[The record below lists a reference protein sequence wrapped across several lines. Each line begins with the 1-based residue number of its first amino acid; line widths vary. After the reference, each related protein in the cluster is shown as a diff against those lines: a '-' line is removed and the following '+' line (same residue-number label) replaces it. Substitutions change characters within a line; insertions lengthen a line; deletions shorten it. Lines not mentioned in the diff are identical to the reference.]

1 MITFD
6 KITTTKKK
14 GNETMSTRG
23 LFGFRKNGIDK
34 AMYNHYDSYP
44 DYLGRNIVNWLKT
57 VTPEKL
63 NEIFDKIVLVDAD
76 EKPSETEKVELDEC
90 GLYDYSGEY
99 QEWYSLLHKLQG
111 NPSLIEEI
119 ADTYGKVY
127 MCDDISFIKNSLFC
141 EYAYIVNLDKRVLEF
156 WKGFQKKP
164 WSENRYGTDIEEN
177 NIRKDYYPCKRISI
191 LRFGDIAD
199 IPTDSLVEYL
209 NVICTLNEKANRGEK

>member
-1 MITFD
+1 
-6 KITTTKKK
+6 
-14 GNETMSTRG
+14 MSTRG

-44 DYLGRNIVNWLKT
+44 DYLGKNVIDWLQNVLTIKSA
-57 VTPEKL
+57 EKL

-76 EKPSETEKVELDEC
+76 EKPNETEKAELDEC
-90 GLYDYSGEY
+90 WLYDNSGEC
-99 QEWYSLLHKLQG
+99 QDWYSLLHKLQG

-127 MCDDISFIKNSLFC
+127 MCNDISFIKNSLFC
-141 EYAYIVNLDKRVLEF
+141 EYAYIVNLDEGVLEL
-156 WKGFQKKP
+156 WKGFQTKP
-164 WSENRYGTDIEEN
+164 WSENRYGTDAISSVRNE
-177 NIRKDYYPCKRISI
+177 YYPCKRISI

-209 NVICTLNEKANRGEK
+209 NVLCELNKKANKGEE